1 VPKRERS
8 TATTS
13 TLARVNQTAIIEAL
27 RGMGALSRQQLG
39 ALTGLSPATINRLTT
54 TLIEE
59 GAVVQA
65 GHVPSTGGRP
75 AVLLRYAGG
84 SRVVAAIQV
93 RADRATGILVD
104 FDGQIIFRREVDFGP
119 QLMPHLSGSAGEE
132 ERRQDSNV
140 RLEKTLTLFDTL
152 IATAATM
159 GTPCLAAG
167 IAVPGVVSHPDGRVS
182 RMPELGWSDVPLGQI
197 FRARTTLPI
206 VVENDANALAFGE
219 FHRGAGRGLSSLV
232 ALVLENGLGAGI
244 ITNGQLHRGARAE
257 AGEIGYLLMDRFS
270 LSRSY
275 SDIGDLEDRVGS
287 IALTRRALE
296 CGLPVPE
303 RGVTAEYVFTLA
315 NSGDPAA
322 GAIADEI
329 LDMVAIAVA
338 AMVVILDPELVI
350 VGSSFVGSAETVI
363 PGIQK
368 RLSGRIT
375 RVPRVV
381 AAAHRKDAVLLGAAE
396 LAAAEVNGFAYFATQ
411 GGSATVAQ
419 TTA

>member
-1 VPKRERS
+1 MPKRERS

-13 TLARVNQTAIIEAL
+13 TLARVNQTAIVEAL

-39 ALTGLSPATINRLTT
+39 ALTGLSPATINRLTA

-119 QLMPHLSGSAGEE
+119 QLMPQSSGGAGEE
-132 ERRQDSNV
+132 ERQRDSNV
-140 RLEKTLTLFDTL
+140 RLEKTLALFDDL

-182 RMPELGWSDVPLGQI
+182 RMPELGWSDMPLGQI
-197 FRARTTLPI
+197 FRARTTLPV

-287 IALTRRALE
+287 IALTRRARE
-296 CGLPVPE
+296 SGLPVPE

-315 NSGDPAA
+315 KSGNPAA
-322 GAIADEI
+322 EAMADEI

-396 LAAAEVNGFAYFATQ
+396 LAAAEVNGFAYFATNSGAAPGVQ
-411 GGSATVAQ
+411 ATA
-419 TTA
+419 

>member
-1 VPKRERS
+1 MPKRERS

-13 TLARVNQTAIIEAL
+13 TLARVNQTAIVEAL

-39 ALTGLSPATINRLTT
+39 ALTGLSPATINRLTA

-119 QLMPHLSGSAGEE
+119 QLMPQSSGGAGEE
-132 ERRQDSNV
+132 ERQRDSNV
-140 RLEKTLTLFDTL
+140 RLEKTLALFDDL

-182 RMPELGWSDVPLGQI
+182 RMPELGWSDMPLGQI
-197 FRARTTLPI
+197 FRARTTLPV

-287 IALTRRALE
+287 IALTRRARE
-296 CGLPVPE
+296 SGLPVPE

-315 NSGDPAA
+315 KSGNPAA
-322 GAIADEI
+322 EAMADEI

-338 AMVVILDPELVI
+338 AMVVILDPELVV

-363 PGIQK
+363 PGIQQ

-375 RVPRVV
+375 RVPRIV

-396 LAAAEVNGFAYFATQ
+396 LAAAEVNGFAYFATNSGAAPGVQ
-411 GGSATVAQ
+411 ATA
-419 TTA
+419 